1 MYYYGSF
8 LQKSKILITRGFQS
22 RELYDLIIFEMNAL
36 YISVSGYMIY
46 ISIGGC
52 KTRFYK
58 KQIEHK

>member
-36 YISVSGYMIY
+36 
-46 ISIGGC
+46 
-52 KTRFYK
+52 
-58 KQIEHK
+58 